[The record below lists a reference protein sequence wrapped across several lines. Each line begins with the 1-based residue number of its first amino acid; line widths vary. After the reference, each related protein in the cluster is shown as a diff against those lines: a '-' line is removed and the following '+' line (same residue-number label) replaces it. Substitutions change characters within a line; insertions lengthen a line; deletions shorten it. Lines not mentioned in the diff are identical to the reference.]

1 MALMHAIAIHG
12 NGLQPCSLVA
22 FPFPSHINVRTSSGL
37 SSLAGTTTGNRVA
50 HMQRTTYLLCL
61 FVGVLVGAVGMST
74 AQESVFRSPGFKLAN
89 LVSLGCTTMYAM
101 CAAINIAVTSKFQR
115 RGSLKDYCA
124 LACLTSGGMFFTN
137 RAMLSV
143 SYSARIMCKS
153 CK

>member
-1 MALMHAIAIHG
+1 MALMHAYNV
-12 NGLQPCSLVA
+12 NGLQPLVA
-22 FPFPSHINVRTSSGL
+22 FPSHVRTSSGL
-37 SSLAGTTTGNRVA
+37 SSLAGTTGNRA
-50 HMQRTTYLLCL
+50 WWWPMQRTTYLLCL